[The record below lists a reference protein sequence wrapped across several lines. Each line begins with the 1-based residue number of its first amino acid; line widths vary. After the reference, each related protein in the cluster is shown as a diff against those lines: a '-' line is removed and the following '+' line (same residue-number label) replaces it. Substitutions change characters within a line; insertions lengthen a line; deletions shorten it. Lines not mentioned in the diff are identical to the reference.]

1 MPVPQRCPGMS
12 DRHSWRDEM
21 HMIWCDPFAIEMH
34 DRGDDRCASDK
45 GGYEGC
51 LINSVLQHGHA
62 RVGPAEARE
71 PWGGRPGV
79 MGLRAQKDPVDRR
92 GDLAGIHQCFH
103 GKLCGR
109 IGLFKGEFADSLSG
123 THHDIMTC
131 RSLEEGGN
139 HAADTHH
146 PNDDDTRSLI
156 HLSSVWLERRDRT
169 WRRWLCSQRPS
180 SA

>member
-1 MPVPQRCPGMS
+1 MERLKTRARLGLQGRSFEELDECPSRSGVR
-12 DRHSWRDEM
+12 DRQIVIPGVTES

-51 LINSVLQHGHA
+51 LIKSVLQHGHA
-62 RVGPAEARE
+62 RVGSAEARE

-123 THHDIMTC
+123 T
-131 RSLEEGGN
+131 
-139 HAADTHH
+139 
-146 PNDDDTRSLI
+146 
-156 HLSSVWLERRDRT
+156 RR
-169 WRRWLCSQRPS
+169 
-180 SA
+180 

>member
-62 RVGPAEARE
+62 RVDR
-71 PWGGRPGV
+71 RR
-79 MGLRAQKDPVDRR
+79 RASHGAADPVSWAFVHRR
-92 GDLAGIHQCFH
+92 IQLTDEVTSPGSTNVFTASCVV
-103 GKLCGR
+103 
-109 IGLFKGEFADSLSG
+109 ASG
-123 THHDIMTC
+123 SS
-131 RSLEEGGN
+131 RVS
-139 HAADTHH
+139 
-146 PNDDDTRSLI
+146 SLI
-156 HLSSVWLERRDRT
+156 RCREHSMTS
-169 WRRWLCSQRPS
+169 
-180 SA
+180 